1 MAEIRWILL
10 GLGIVLIGG
19 IWWWGA
25 RRGREAL
32 PSSAAVEF
40 PGPIT
45 DGDYEN
51 RRSPIHEPIEDKDW
65 GVPPF
70 EPLCIKTADFD
81 AVPALD
87 APILPHGETIETSID
102 YDDVS
107 LDDDAPL
114 SSEMT
119 ATEVMGVLP
128 QRAPASAPNAP
139 PSAVVAPVTSPAG
152 SATAAAPETQR
163 IVTIRVCATGEARWS
178 GRELVDAL
186 ESHGLAFGRYEV
198 FHRKHVDGR
207 TLYCV
212 ASLVEPGTFN
222 MKLMPEQDF
231 RGVSL
236 FAVLP
241 GPAPPLQTWDDLVAT
256 ARGLADQLA
265 GMLQDASGVPLSPQR
280 AEALRQ
286 EVALFGATL
295 S

>member
-1 MAEIRWILL
+1 LAEIRWILL

-25 RRGREAL
+25 RRGREAM
-32 PSSAAVEF
+32 PSSGAVEV
-40 PGPIT
+40 PGPT
-45 DGDYEN
+45 
-51 RRSPIHEPIEDKDW
+51 PIHDMPGDATEDKDW

-70 EPLCIKTADFD
+70 EPLSIKTADFE

-87 APILPHGETIETSID
+87 VPILAHGQTVETSID

-119 ATEVMGVLP
+119 ATEVVGVFP
-128 QRAPASAPNAP
+128 ERAPASAPSAP
-139 PSAVVAPVTSPAG
+139 PSAVVAPAMAPPTERTSKP
-152 SATAAAPETQR
+152 SETQR
-163 IVTIRVCATGEARWS
+163 IVTIRVCAAGEARWS
-178 GRELVDAL
+178 GRELLGAL

-207 TLYCV
+207 TLYCI

-222 MKLMPEQDF
+222 IKLMPEQDF

-241 GPAPPLQTWDDLVAT
+241 GPMPPLQTWDDLVAT
-256 ARGLADQLA
+256 ARGLADRLA
-265 GMLQDASGVPLSPQR
+265 GMLQDATGVPLSPQR